1 MNQPTLPRPDIEAL
15 LALLRGEDPGRPVQF
30 EFWLNDR
37 LERRL
42 APDLDSADPITRRMT
57 AYARGGYDVVP
68 MVLSDFAFPR
78 RTQQS
83 GATISQNAYAMI
95 TDRAAFE
102 AYPWPDPDAA
112 DERNLTQAV
121 AALPQG
127 MGLAAVAPD
136 GVLENVTEL
145 VGFERLCELTMDD
158 PDLVDEIFAAVGSR
172 ILRYY
177 QRMLRCPQV
186 RIVMGNDDWGHK
198 GGTMLS
204 PRMMRRWVLPW
215 HERIVAE
222 AHAAGRPAILHSC
235 GRVAPLMDEVIDG
248 LHYDGKHSQEDVIEP
263 VEEAIGR
270 WGSRIAIIGG
280 IDVDFLCRAGADAVR
295 ARAEAL
301 LRTTAGRRYALG
313 SGNSIPGYVP
323 DEAWAAMVGPALERR
338 GLEVRLSA
346 A

>member
-1 MNQPTLPRPDIEAL
+1 MTPHPDINAL

-42 APDLDSADPITRRMT
+42 AQDHAASDPITRRVI
-57 AYARGGYDVVP
+57 AYARAGYDVVP
-68 MVLSDFAFPR
+68 MVLSNFAFPR
-78 RTQQS
+78 RLQQT
-83 GATISQNAYAMI
+83 GATISQNAYAII
-95 TDRAAFE
+95 TGRASFE
-102 AYPWPDPDAA
+102 SYPWPDPDLA
-112 DERNLTQAV
+112 DERTLAQAI

-145 VGFERLCELTMDD
+145 VGFERLCAMTIDD

-186 RIVMGNDDWGHK
+186 RIVIGNDDWGHK

-204 PRMMRRWVLPW
+204 PRMMRRWVMPW
-215 HERIVAE
+215 HERIVAA

-235 GRVAPLMDEVIDG
+235 GRIAALMDEVIDG

-270 WGSRIAIIGG
+270 WGSRITIMGG
-280 IDVDFLCRAGADAVR
+280 IDVDFLCRAGPEAVR
-295 ARAEAL
+295 SRAAAL
-301 LRTTAGRRYALG
+301 LDRTGGRRYALG
-313 SGNSIPGYVP
+313 SGNSVPSYVP
-323 DEAWAAMVGPALERR
+323 DEAWAAMVGPALARR
-338 GLEVRLSA
+338 GLDIRLSA